1 MQQIDRLNSQ
11 HKGNLMPRHVLDEFW
26 IHPAARSAI
35 AASHRDI
42 VEEAQ
47 ASVADNRVVII
58 GMATNPMVS
67 GARKLLDKLNVTYR
81 YLEYGNYLSQWRRR
95 NALKMWTGWPTF
107 PMIFVDG
114 MLIGGFQDLKT
125 LVDSGEL
132 MTLLNAERVS

>member
-1 MQQIDRLNSQ
+1 
-11 HKGNLMPRHVLDEFW
+11 MPRHVLDEFW
-26 IHPAARSAI
+26 IHPAARSTI
-35 AASHRDI
+35 AGSHRDI
-42 VEEAQ
+42 VEEVQ
-47 ASVADNRVVII
+47 ACVADNRVVII

-67 GARKLLDKLNVTYR
+67 GARKLLDKLSVSYR

-114 MLIGGFQDLKT
+114 MLIGGFQDVKALAE
-125 LVDSGEL
+125 SGEL